1 MTGVLRAEIALLLRR
16 RGTRVVGWTALVL
29 VVAFAVLRF
38 VTSTADTGPAVQ
50 RATETATMLAAQ
62 TGTPLDL
69 GAAYQEPR
77 YVFAAQYPYDAA
89 GAVVGLVLIALIGGA
104 VLAGGDWRTRAV
116 GLTFPD
122 WRRRSGPVVRRI
134 LAWAVV
140 AGGITLAAL
149 SALTALL
156 LATAALRG
164 STVGVDVLTVVLL
177 VGRGAVLGGLGG
189 LIGAALASILRS
201 DLLVV
206 IGVLGYVLVVE
217 TLVPALLQNGWR
229 TPGNRLIDLA
239 IAADPGR
246 APHLACD
253 VPRCAD
259 AVAAGAGPLVP
270 QLLLVGVAA
279 VLVLVAHRAARRA
292 IWT

>member
-77 YVFAAQYPYDAA
+77 YVYAA